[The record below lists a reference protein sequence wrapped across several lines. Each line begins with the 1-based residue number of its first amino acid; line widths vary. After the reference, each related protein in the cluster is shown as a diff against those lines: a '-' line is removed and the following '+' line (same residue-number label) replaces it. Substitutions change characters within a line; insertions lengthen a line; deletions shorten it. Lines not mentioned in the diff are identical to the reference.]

1 MRSAPSLSVVIVALP
16 GPRQP
21 MPLACVREVIAV
33 VPPSVSYDAADFG
46 ATPTR
51 WVHADAPAGQRA
63 NIGISLAS
71 GDWVMVLNGS
81 EHLAGDWIDQL
92 GEMLAGGAVCAHRIL
107 PTRGGSPLL
116 VAWRAAF
123 AYGALDG
130 RIDDCVAAMEHWL
143 SDIFPS
149 HGHRV
154 LPREGSA
161 THQADWLM
169 TDAARVGATSTVGR
183 IPRTDGDYDPRR
195 FWEDG
200 GRGWV
205 KWEAYQPDEPEIRAI
220 VARTHPDRVLE
231 LGCGGGRNGRYF
243 ESATRYAG
251 LDISLPLLDRA
262 RDRRAENCI
271 GLVCGDAVQLP
282 FADASFDLVFA
293 VSTLQHIVRE
303 RIVTCAADIL
313 RVARRYICMIE
324 FTEELQ
330 NEETWFSQPHMFR
343 HDYPALFSSHAALL
357 LRRPTT
363 LQIQPALKE
372 VFLFEKRW
380 P

>member
-1 MRSAPSLSVVIVALP
+1 MRPAPSLSVVIIALP

-21 MPLACVREVIAV
+21 LPLAGVCEVIAV
-33 VPPSVSYDAADFG
+33 VPPSSSHDAADFG

-51 WVHADAPAGQRA
+51 WIRADAPAGQRA

-71 GDWVMVLNGS
+71 GDWVMVLNGT
-81 EHLAGDWIDQL
+81 ERFAGDWVGQL

-107 PTRGGSPLL
+107 PTRGGTPLL

-130 RIDDCVAAMEHWL
+130 RIDDGAAAMEHWL
-143 SDIFPS
+143 TDIFPS
-149 HGHRV
+149 HRHRV
-154 LPREGSA
+154 LLREGSA
-161 THQADWLM
+161 THQSDWLM
-169 TDAARVGATSTVGR
+169 TDAARAGATSTIAR
-183 IPRTDGDYDPRR
+183 IPQCEGDYDPRR
-195 FWEDG
+195 FWEHG

-205 KWEAYQPDEPEIRAI
+205 KWEAYQPDEPEIRDI
-220 VARTHPDRVLE
+220 VDRTHPDSVLE

-243 ESATRYAG
+243 ESARRYAG
-251 LDISLPLLDRA
+251 LDISLPLLERA

-271 GLVCGDAVQLP
+271 GLVCGDAVLLP

-293 VSTLQHIVRE
+293 VSTLQHVVRD
-303 RIVTCAADIL
+303 RIAACAADIL

-330 NEETWFSQPHMFR
+330 RGGTWFSQSHMFQ
-343 HDYPALFSSHAALL
+343 HDYAALFSSQAALL

-372 VFLFEKRW
+372 VFLFEKRRL
-380 P
+380 